1 MSETLARDVVAVLER
16 MFAGTARPVALHEPE
31 FRGRERDYVQDCI
44 DSGWVSTVGRYV
56 DRFEEA
62 VAAACGARHAVAVV
76 NGTAAL
82 HVCLML
88 AGVRPGD
95 EVLVP
100 ALTFVATANSIA
112 HAGAVPH
119 FVDSEAS
126 SLGVDA
132 AALATWLADIAEPT
146 ADGCRNRLTGRRI
159 AALVVVHVF
168 GHPVEM
174 NALAELADRYGLPLI
189 EDAAESLGSLYH
201 GRRCGGLA
209 RLAATSFNGNK
220 IVTCGGGGAVLTA
233 DAELARA
240 ARHLTTTAKLP
251 HPWAFR
257 HDRVAWNYRLPNL
270 NAALG
275 LAQLERLDDMVRR
288 KRDLARAYADA
299 FAALPGVAVL
309 LERPG
314 TTGNYWLNTLLLA
327 PDQAPARDAVL
338 SAAHAAGFLCRPAW
352 DLLHH
357 QPMYADGPRMPLD
370 SVERLAP
377 RILNLPSSPHL
388 AEDARA

>member
-1 MSETLARDVVAVLER
+1 MSEALARDVVAVLER
-16 MFAGTARPVALHEPE
+16 MFVGVPHPVALHEPE

-44 DSGWVSTVGRYV
+44 DSGWVSSVGRYV

-62 VAAACGARHAVAVV
+62 VAAACGAPHAVAVV

-119 FVDSEAS
+119 FVDSEAP

-132 AALATWLADIAEPT
+132 AALASWLADIAEPS

-174 NALAELADRYGLPLI
+174 DALAELAERYGLPLI

-220 IVTCGGGGAVLTA
+220 IVTCGGGGAVLTT

-275 LAQLERLDDMVRR
+275 LAQLERLDDMVAR
-288 KRDLARAYADA
+288 KRTLARAYADA
-299 FAALPGVAVL
+299 FATLPGVEVL

-314 TTGNYWLNTLLLA
+314 TKGNYWLNTLLLS
-327 PDQAPARDAVL
+327 QASARDTVL
-338 SAAHAAGFLCRPAW
+338 SVAHAAGFLCRPAW

-357 QPMYADGPRMPLD
+357 QPMYADCPRMPLER
-370 SVERLAP
+370 VEQLAP

>member
-16 MFAGTARPVALHEPE
+16 MFSGEPHPVALHEPE

-44 DSGWVSTVGRYV
+44 NSGWVSSVGRYV

-62 VAAACGARHAVAVV
+62 VAAACGAPHAVAVV

-132 AALATWLADIAEPT
+132 AALASWLADIAEPS

-174 NALAELADRYGLPLI
+174 DALAELAERYGLPLI

-220 IVTCGGGGAVLTA
+220 IVTCGGGGAVLTT

-275 LAQLERLDDMVRR
+275 LAQLERLDDMVTR
-288 KRDLARAYADA
+288 KRTLARAYADA
-299 FAALPGVAVL
+299 FAALPGVEVL

-314 TTGNYWLNTLLLA
+314 TKGNYWLNTLLLSEA
-327 PDQAPARDAVL
+327 SARDTVL

-357 QPMYADGPRMPLD
+357 QPMYADGPRMPLET
-370 SVERLAP
+370 VEQLAP

-388 AEDARA
+388 ADGRDG

>member
-1 MSETLARDVVAVLER
+1 MSEAVAAAVVATLDR
-16 MFAGTARPVALHEPE
+16 LFAGRPRPIALHEPE
-31 FRGRERDYVQDCI
+31 FRGRERDYVLDCI

-56 DRFEEA
+56 DRFEGA
-62 VAAACGARHAVAVV
+62 VAETCGAPHAVAVV

-82 HVCLML
+82 HTCLML

-112 HAGAVPH
+112 HAGAIPH
-119 FVDSEAS
+119 FIDSEPA
-126 SLGVDA
+126 SLGADPV
-132 AALATWLADIAEPT
+132 ALAAWLADIAEPT

-168 GHPVEM
+168 GHPVKM
-174 NALAELADRYGLPLI
+174 DALAGLAERHGLVLI

-220 IVTCGGGGAVLTA
+220 IATCGGGGAVLTQ

-251 HPWAFR
+251 HPWAFH
-257 HDRVAWNYRLPNL
+257 HDRVGWNYRLPNL

-275 LAQLERLDDMVRR
+275 LAQLERLEDMVAR
-288 KRDLARAYADA
+288 KRRLAAVYAEA
-299 FAALPGVAVL
+299 FAAVPGVKVL
-309 LERPG
+309 LEQPDTR
-314 TTGNYWLNTLLLA
+314 GNYWLNTLVLEDPALLE
-327 PDQAPARDAVL
+327 PVL
-338 SAAHAAGFLCRPAW
+338 AASHAAGFLCRPAW
-352 DLLHH
+352 ELLHR
-357 QPMYADGPRMPLD
+357 QPMYAACPRMSLAT
-370 SVERLAP
+370 VEALAP
-377 RILNLPSSPHL
+377 RLLNLPSSPHL
-388 AEDARA
+388 ADPADHA

>member
-16 MFAGTARPVALHEPE
+16 MFSGEPHPVALHEPE

-44 DSGWVSTVGRYV
+44 NSGWVSSVGRYV

-62 VAAACGARHAVAVV
+62 VAAACGAPHAVAVV

-132 AALATWLADIAEPT
+132 AALASWLADIAEPS

-174 NALAELADRYGLPLI
+174 DALAELAERYGQPLNA
-189 EDAAESLGSLYH
+189 DAAASLGSLYH

-220 IVTCGGGGAVLTA
+220 IVTCGGGGAVLTT

-275 LAQLERLDDMVRR
+275 LAQLERLDDMVTR
-288 KRDLARAYADA
+288 KRTLARAYADA
-299 FAALPGVAVL
+299 FAALPGVEVL

-314 TTGNYWLNTLLLA
+314 TKGNYWLNTLLLSEA
-327 PDQAPARDAVL
+327 SARDTVL

-357 QPMYADGPRMPLD
+357 QPMYADGPRMPLET
-370 SVERLAP
+370 VEQLAP

-388 AEDARA
+388 ADGRDG